1 MTTILDKIIATKHEE
16 IKSYQP
22 LTHDATAF
30 PEKPKLLQGLLNK
43 NGVISEIKRAS
54 PSKGDIQT
62 EVNVVAQA
70 KKYEDAGAAAIS
82 VLTDETYFKGSIN
95 DLREVAQVVSI
106 PVLCKDFMISEIQI
120 DRAKQAGATIIL
132 LIVAALEK
140 QQLKSLNDY
149 ALSKGLEVLV
159 EVHDEEEMQLAVEL
173 DAKLIGVNNRNLKT
187 FEVSIEQTAQ
197 LAERFP
203 FNEGR
208 VLISE
213 SGMHTKEDAQF
224 AYANGASGIL
234 VGEALMRSEDPG
246 NWIQEATS
254 EELVK

>member
-1 MTTILDKIIATKHEE
+1 MTILDKIIATKHEE
-16 IKSYQP
+16 IKTYKPVTQ
-22 LTHDATAF
+22 DDGQF
-30 PEKPKLLQGLLNK
+30 PGKSKLLQRLLDG

-62 EVNVVAQA
+62 EVDIVAQA

-82 VLTDETYFKGSIN
+82 VLTDETYFKGSID
-95 DLREVAQVVSI
+95 DLREVAQIVSI
-106 PVLCKDFMISEIQI
+106 PVLCKDFMVSEIQI

-132 LIVAALEK
+132 LIVAALQQ

-159 EVHDEEEMQLAVEL
+159 EVHVEKELHRALEL

-187 FEVSIEQTAQ
+187 FEVSIERTAQ
-197 LAERFP
+197 LAKLFP
-203 FNEGR
+203 FDEGR

-224 AYANGASGIL
+224 AYASGASGIL

-246 NWIQEATS
+246 NWIREATNG
-254 EELVK
+254 EAIK